1 MQEQYTNFRRVD
13 TLPRIPLKG
22 SLDLTYR
29 CNNNCRHCWLRIAPD
44 TEEKEQ
50 ELSLEEIKRIV
61 DDAKGMGCRHWHMS
75 GGEPML
81 RGDFVEIFDHITA
94 NSNSYSLNTNGT
106 LITPEIAKLLKR
118 KGVKMVALY
127 GSTAWVHDHITCT
140 PGSFEATMRGF
151 TYLKE
156 AGAGFI
162 VQLIPMRDNYH
173 QFQDMVRLAESLS
186 KHYKIGAAWL
196 YFSACSDS
204 EKNQE
209 IMRQR
214 LSPGEVVEIDKPDL
228 AYEDSMNKAEE
239 IDGCSAEKEDYF
251 FSSCIA
257 NRRDFHIDPY
267 GKMTFCSFIKEP
279 VLRYDLRKGSFK
291 ECWEEF
297 IPSLAHKIG
306 ITDEY
311 LNNCGS
317 CELRKDCRWC
327 PVYSYLEHRRFS
339 AKVEYLCGVAKENR
353 KFKENWKRCHRRH
366 YNIADITIQVDS
378 DLPINDATFHP
389 KFRNFE
395 VSENGRKDI
404 VISHHFNLPDLNGK
418 DLGEE
423 VYRKAP
429 WAIYKNNGSWIY
441 LGISPTQGDK
451 SLHRVAAFNPGHT
464 RVRIYNDKEETFLK
478 GNLHSLTMFPTDQ
491 ILLGRILADKEGC
504 YLHACGVNLFG
515 KGFLFAGHSEA
526 GKSTMAAML
535 KGKAEILC
543 DDRMIVRRQTDDFKI
558 YGTWS
563 HGDVPEVSANFA
575 PLRVIMFLEKSDENR
590 IIPIEDKKEIT
601 KRLLSCLIKPF
612 VTVDW
617 WEKTLIVIDVLAA
630 KVPCCVLRFDKSGE
644 IVNVLRQL

>member
-1 MQEQYTNFRRVD
+1 MPF
-13 TLPRIPLKG
+13 KG

-44 TEEKEQ
+44 TKEKEE

-61 DDAKGMGCRHWHMS
+61 GDAKGMGCRYWHIS

-81 RGDFVEIFDHITA
+81 RGDFVEIFDYITI
-94 NSNSYSLNTNGT
+94 NSNSYSLNTNGA

-118 KGVKMVALY
+118 KGVKMVALC
-127 GSTAWVHDHITCT
+127 GSTAVVHDHITRT

-151 TYLKE
+151 AYLKE
-156 AGAGFI
+156 AGARFI

-186 KHYKIGAAWL
+186 KHYRIGAAWL
-196 YFSACSDS
+196 YLSACNDS

-214 LSPGEVVEIDKPDL
+214 VFPEQVVEIDKPDL
-228 AYEDSMNKAEE
+228 THEDSINKAGE
-239 IDGCSAEKEDYF
+239 IHGCSAETEDYF

-267 GKMTFCSFIKEP
+267 GKMTFCSFIKES
-279 VLRYDLRKGSFK
+279 VFRYDLRRGSFE

-297 IPSLAHKIG
+297 IPSLAHKIR

-339 AKVEYLCGVAKENR
+339 AKVEYLCDVAKENR
-353 KFKENWKRCHRRH
+353 KFKENWKKCHRRH
-366 YNIADITIQVDS
+366 YKIADITIQVDS

-404 VISHHFNLPDLNGK
+404 IISHHFNLPDLNGK

-423 VYRKAP
+423 VYRRAP
-429 WAIYKNNGSWIY
+429 WAIYKNRDSWIY
-441 LGISPTQGDK
+441 TGIFPLVSGDK
-451 SLHRVAAFNPGHT
+451 GIYRIVVFNRDHT
-464 RVRIYNDKEETFLK
+464 RGMIYNNSDKAFLK
-478 GNLHSLTMFPTDQ
+478 GGLRSLTHFPTDQ
-491 ILLGRILADKEGC
+491 ILLARALADMEGC
-504 YLHACGVNLFG
+504 YFHSSGISFNG
-515 KGFLFAGHSEA
+515 SGFLFMGHSEA
-526 GKSTMAAML
+526 GKSTVVSML
-535 KGKAEILC
+535 KGQAKILC
-543 DDRMIVRRQTDDFKI
+543 DDRMILRRYSGDFKI

-563 HGDVPEVSANFA
+563 HGGVPDISNDSA
-575 PLRVIMFLEKSDENR
+575 PLKAILFLDKDSENR
-590 IIPIEDKKEIT
+590 LELLNDRSQIT
-601 KRLLSCLIKPF
+601 KRLLACLIKPLI
-612 VTVDW
+612 TAEW
-617 WEKTLIVIDVLAA
+617 WEKMLLLIEKISSEIPCYVLH
-630 KVPCCVLRFDKSGE
+630 FDKSGK
-644 IVNVLRQL
+644 VGGLLKQL